1 MRPQRRHEP
10 LLKPLLKP
18 HAQTRLRLD
27 LEAKLLAYRCGW
39 LACDEI
45 KVRKLERD
53 LGRILD
59 SAGEDQ
65 LARQLIGR

>member
-1 MRPQRRHEP
+1 MRPQRHHEP
-10 LLKPLLKP
+10 LLEPR
-18 HAQTRLRLD
+18 AQIRLRLD

-45 KVRKLERD
+45 RIRKLQRD
-53 LGRILD
+53 LGRMLD

-65 LARQLIGR
+65 LARQLVER

>member
-1 MRPQRRHEP
+1 MRPQRHHEP
-10 LLKPLLKP
+10 LLEPGV
-18 HAQTRLRLD
+18 QTRLRLD

-45 KVRKLERD
+45 KIKKLERD

-59 SAGEDQ
+59 STGEDQ
-65 LARQLIGR
+65 LARQLIEL